1 MLTIRAMTG
10 GEGYAQRHLHQ
21 SDYYDQNRTVEG
33 RWHGRGAELLGL
45 KGEVTSEDFEAVRQG
60 LDPQTGE
67 FLRQRHGADR
77 IASNGEEQSKARSLY
92 DMTFSAPKSV
102 SVMAIVGGDERLVAA
117 HKTAMR
123 EALEEAEKYSATR
136 VRLAGLNENRAT
148 GNWIVASYT
157 HDTSRQLDPQ
167 LHTHAV
173 AANLTYDGAEGRW
186 KALQASGLYERRS
199 YLTEVYRNA
208 LAREVRALGYE
219 VENRHDVRGRD
230 KGFEIAGFSQD
241 LLDKYS
247 QRSAQRDSAIQ
258 EFTNSRGRA
267 PTDNEVAVLVRETR
281 ADKLQEISTER
292 VRNLQ
297 QERMTP
303 DERQALR
310 DSLNEA
316 QTKSHS
322 PQINRGVHEA
332 SLAYS
337 QEHIFERL
345 SVAREHE
352 VLTEALR
359 HGRGNVELGDLQ
371 GSLSLER
378 AKGTLIFAGDEIA
391 TQASLQ
397 RERDMIAVV
406 NRGVDR
412 YDHLGKGRDFEL
424 SGHLRPEQKRAVEA
438 VLDSRDLA
446 VNVRGA
452 AGTGKTATLREIDR
466 GLREAGHEVLAVAPT
481 RSAVDELENVGFR
494 DAMTVS
500 RLLESQEPQ
509 GALPGRVLIVDEAGM
524 VSGRQMQSL
533 LHLAEDQG
541 ARIVFSGDTRQIPSV
556 EASDALRILERESGL
571 KSVSLTEVQR
581 QTNSFYREA
590 VKTMRHSPEQGFAQL
605 EKLGAIREVSIF
617 DRGQIVAE
625 LHREFRAEGRDTLV
639 VAGTHA
645 EISQLTDVIRQD
657 RKEHGELGV
666 GHSFDRFVSL
676 QWTRAQKEEL
686 SNYQEGQ
693 ILQFHRDTKLAKR
706 HESLEVVR
714 TGPESL
720 VARKETGEEVNISP
734 KQTRAF
740 SVYERQP
747 IEVAPGDSLM
757 LTANRRGPELRATN
771 GELVKVSS
779 LDGGAIRLE
788 DGRTLPANYHE
799 FTHGYAVT
807 AHRSQGKT
815 VDTVI
820 ISADAMKKE
829 LFYVAASRGRS
840 EIVIITSDREQLR
853 ESVGVSTMRQ
863 SAIELARKQLTAHNV
878 EKGHHG
884 VDLVTDV
891 NRQAG
896 QIGEQ
901 HSFSPAHAPE
911 PERTPHIDL
920 DHNLG
925 GLGLGLG
932 H

>member
-1 MLTIRAMTG
+1 MTG
-10 GEGYAQRHLHQ
+10 GEGYTQRHLQQ
-21 SDYYDQNRTVEG
+21 SDYYDQNRTVQG
-33 RWHGRGAELLGL
+33 QWHGRGAELLGL

-67 FLRQRHGADR
+67 FLRQRYGADR

-117 HKTAMR
+117 HGTAVR
-123 EALEEAEKYSATR
+123 ETLEEAEKYSATR

-173 AANLTYDGAEGRW
+173 AANLTYDGTEGRW

-208 LAREVRALGYE
+208 LAREVCALGYE
-219 VENRHDVRGRD
+219 IENCHDVRGRD
-230 KGFEIAGFSQD
+230 RGFEIAGFSRD

-247 QRSAQRDSAIQ
+247 QRSAQRDAAIQ

-292 VRNLQ
+292 VHNLQ

-337 QEHIFERL
+337 QGHIFERL

-359 HGRGNVELGDLQ
+359 HGRGNVELSDLQ

-378 AKGTLIFAGDEIA
+378 VKGTLISAGDEIA
-391 TQASLQ
+391 TLATLQ

-406 NRGVDR
+406 HRGTDR
-412 YDHLGKGRDFEL
+412 YDHLGKGCDFEP
-424 SGHLRPEQKRAVEA
+424 SDKLRPEQRHAVEA

-446 VNVRGA
+446 INVRGA
-452 AGTGKTATLREIDR
+452 AGTGKTVTLREIDR
-466 GLREAGHEVLAVAPT
+466 GLRDAGHEVLAVAPT
-481 RSAVDELENVGFR
+481 RSAVDELERVGFR

-500 RLLESQEPQ
+500 RLLEDQERQ
-509 GALPGRVLIVDEAGM
+509 GALRGKILIVDEAGM

-533 LHLAEDQG
+533 LHLAEAQE

-556 EASDALRILERESGL
+556 EASDALRILERESDL

-581 QTNSFYREA
+581 QTNSLYREA
-590 VKTMRHSPEQGFAQL
+590 VKTMRHSPEEGFVQL

-625 LHREFRAEGRDTLV
+625 LHREFRTEGRDTLV
-639 VAGTHA
+639 VASTHA
-645 EISQLTDVIRQD
+645 EISQLTDAIRQD

-666 GHSFDRFVSL
+666 GHSFDRYVSL
-676 QWTRAQKEEL
+676 QWTRAQKQEL

-757 LTANRRGPELRATN
+757 LTANRRGPEFRATN

-799 FTHGYAVT
+799 YTYGYAVT

-815 VDTVI
+815 VDSVI
-820 ISADAMKKE
+820 ISADVMKKE

-840 EIVIITSDREQLR
+840 EIAVVTSGREQLR

-863 SAIELARKQLTAHNV
+863 SAIELARKQLSAYDP
-878 EKGHHG
+878 EKGHR
-884 VDLVTDV
+884 VDVITGV

-896 QIGEQ
+896 QQIGEQ
-901 HSFSPAHAPE
+901 YSSVPTHTPE
-911 PERTPHIDL
+911 PEKTPHVGVEHD
-920 DHNLG
+920 LG
-925 GLGLGLG
+925 GPSLGLGL
-932 H
+932 

>member
-10 GEGYAQRHLHQ
+10 GVGYAQRHLQQ

-33 RWHGRGAELLGL
+33 KWHGRGAELLGL

-77 IASNGEEQSKARSLY
+77 IASNGEEQSRARSLY

-102 SVMAIVGGDERLVAA
+102 SVMAIVGGDDRLVAA
-117 HKTAMR
+117 HGTAVR

-173 AANLTYDGAEGRW
+173 AANLTYDGTEGRW

-208 LAREVRALGYE
+208 LAREIRALGYE

-247 QRSAQRDSAIQ
+247 QRSAQRDAAIQ

-310 DSLNEA
+310 DGLNEA

-322 PQINRGVHEA
+322 PQICRGVHEA

-359 HGRGNVELGDLQ
+359 HGRGNVVLGDLQ

-378 AKGTLIFAGDEIA
+378 AKGALISSGDEIA
-391 TQASLQ
+391 THASLQ
-397 RERDMIAVV
+397 REREMIAVV

-481 RSAVDELENVGFR
+481 RSAVDELEKVGFR

-500 RLLESQEPQ
+500 RLLEAQEPQ
-509 GALPGRVLIVDEAGM
+509 GALRGRVLIVDEAGM

-556 EASDALRILERESGL
+556 EASDALRILERESDL
-571 KSVSLTEVQR
+571 KSASLTEVQR
-581 QTNSFYREA
+581 QTNSLYRDA
-590 VKTMRHSPEQGFAQL
+590 VKTMRHSPEEGFAQL
-605 EKLGAIREVSIF
+605 EKLGAIREVPIF
-617 DRGQIVAE
+617 DRGQIVAD
-625 LHREFRAEGRDTLV
+625 LYREFRAEGRNTLV
-639 VAGTHA
+639 VAGTHS
-645 EISQLTDVIRQD
+645 EISQLTDAIRQD

-666 GHSFDRFVSL
+666 GHSFDRYVSL
-676 QWTRAQKEEL
+676 QWTRAQQEEL

-747 IEVAPGDSLM
+747 IEVAPGDSLI

-815 VDTVI
+815 VDAVI

-829 LFYVAASRGRS
+829 LFYVAASRGRT
-840 EIVIITSDREQLR
+840 EIAIVTSDREQLR

-863 SAIELARKQLTAHNV
+863 SAIELARKQLSPHNV
-878 EKGHHG
+878 EKGHG
-884 VDLVTDV
+884 IDV
-891 NRQAG
+891 ATGINGQVG
-896 QIGEQ
+896 QQIGEQ
-901 HSFSPAHAPE
+901 HSSFPTHTPE
-911 PERTPHIDL
+911 PEKTPHVAL
-920 DHNLG
+920 DHDLG

>member
-10 GEGYAQRHLHQ
+10 GEGYAQRHLQQ

-33 RWHGRGAELLGL
+33 QWHGRGAELLGL

-117 HKTAMR
+117 HETAVR

-173 AANLTYDGAEGRW
+173 AANLTYDGTEGRW

-247 QRSAQRDSAIQ
+247 QRSAQRDAAIQ

-310 DSLNEA
+310 DGLNEA

-359 HGRGNVELGDLQ
+359 HGRGNVELSDLQ

-378 AKGTLIFAGDEIA
+378 AKGTLISSGDEIA
-391 TQASLQ
+391 THASLQ

-446 VNVRGA
+446 INVRGA

-481 RSAVDELENVGFR
+481 RSAVDELEKVGFR

-500 RLLESQEPQ
+500 RLLEAQEPQ
-509 GALPGRVLIVDEAGM
+509 GALRGRVLIVDEAGM

-581 QTNSFYREA
+581 QTNSVYREA
-590 VKTMRHSPEQGFAQL
+590 VKTMRHSPEEGFAQL

-645 EISQLTDVIRQD
+645 EISQLTDAIRQD
-657 RKEHGELGV
+657 RKDRGELGV
-666 GHSFDRFVSL
+666 SHSFDRYVSL
-676 QWTRAQKEEL
+676 QWTTAQKQEL

-693 ILQFHRDTKLAKR
+693 VLQFHRDTKLAKR

-714 TGPESL
+714 VGPESL

-840 EIVIITSDREQLR
+840 EIAVVTSDREQLR

-863 SAIELARKQLTAHNV
+863 SAIELARKQLSAHDP
-878 EKGHHG
+878 EKGHR
-884 VDLVTDV
+884 VDLMTGV

-896 QIGEQ
+896 QQIGEQ
-901 HSFSPAHAPE
+901 HSSVPTHTPE
-911 PERTPHIDL
+911 PEKTPHVGVEHD
-920 DHNLG
+920 LG
-925 GLGLGLG
+925 GLSLGLGL
-932 H
+932 

>member
-1 MLTIRAMTG
+1 MSG
-10 GEGYAQRHLHQ
+10 GEGYAKRHLQQ
-21 SDYYDQNRTVEG
+21 SDYYDQKRTVQG
-33 RWHGRGAELLGL
+33 QWHGRGAELLGL
-45 KGEVTSEDFEAVRQG
+45 KGEVKSEDFEAMRQG

-67 FLRQRHGADR
+67 FLRQRHSADR
-77 IASNGEEQSKARSLY
+77 IASNGAEQSKARSLY

-102 SVMAIVGGDERLVAA
+102 SVMAIVGGDDRLLAA
-117 HKTAMR
+117 HATAVR

-173 AANLTYDGAEGRW
+173 AANLTYDGTEGRW

-219 VENRHDVRGRD
+219 IENRHDVRGRD

-247 QRSAQRDSAIQ
+247 QRSAQRDAAIQ
-258 EFTNSRGRA
+258 EFTQSRGRA

-297 QERMTP
+297 QDRLTP
-303 DERQALR
+303 DQRQMLR
-310 DSLNEA
+310 DALNEA
-316 QTKSHS
+316 QTLSHS
-322 PQINRGVHEA
+322 PQVNRGMHGA

-359 HGRGNVELGDLQ
+359 HGRGNVELSDLQ

-378 AKGTLIFAGDEIA
+378 AKGTLISAGDEIA
-391 TQASLQ
+391 THATLQ
-397 RERDMIAVV
+397 RERDLIAIV
-406 NRGVDR
+406 NRGMDR
-412 YDHLGKGRDFEL
+412 FDRLGKGCDFEP
-424 SGHLRPEQKRAVEA
+424 SDKLRPEQRHAVEA
-438 VLDSRDLA
+438 VLGSRDLA
-446 VNVRGA
+446 INVRGA

-466 GLREAGHEVLAVAPT
+466 GLRDAGHDVLAVAPT
-481 RSAVDELENVGFR
+481 RSAVDELEKVGFR

-500 RLLESQEPQ
+500 RLLEAQEPQ
-509 GALPGRVLIVDEAGM
+509 GALRGRVLIVDEAGL

-590 VKTMRHSPEQGFAQL
+590 VKTMRHSPEEGFAQL

-645 EISQLTDVIRQD
+645 EISQLTDAIRQD

-666 GHSFDRFVSL
+666 GHSFDRYVSL

-706 HESLEVVR
+706 HEALEVVR

-720 VARKETGEEVNISP
+720 VARKAAGEEVNILP

-740 SVYERQP
+740 SVYERQT
-747 IEVAPGDSLM
+747 IEVAPGDSLI

-788 DGRTLPANYHE
+788 DGRTLPPNYHE

-815 VDTVI
+815 VDAVI

-840 EIVIITSDREQLR
+840 EIAVLTSDREQLR

-863 SAIELARKQLTAHNV
+863 SAIDLARKQLSASNL
-878 EKGHHG
+878 ENGHG
-884 VDLVTDV
+884 VDLGTGV

-896 QIGEQ
+896 QQIGEQ
-901 HSFSPAHAPE
+901 HSSVTTHALE
-911 PERTPHIDL
+911 PERTPNVGVDHDL
-920 DHNLG
+920 G
-925 GLGLGLG
+925 RLGLGLG

>member
-1 MLTIRAMTG
+1 MICDPRLGRPPRRIEIEEHQKSPETQECQGQKIPDLPPWPTRNGFANGVSIR
-10 GEGYAQRHLHQ
+10 
-21 SDYYDQNRTVEG
+21 
-33 RWHGRGAELLGL
+33 
-45 KGEVTSEDFEAVRQG
+45 
-60 LDPQTGE
+60 
-67 FLRQRHGADR
+67 
-77 IASNGEEQSKARSLY
+77 
-92 DMTFSAPKSV
+92 
-102 SVMAIVGGDERLVAA
+102 
-117 HKTAMR
+117 
-123 EALEEAEKYSATR
+123 
-136 VRLAGLNENRAT
+136 
-148 GNWIVASYT
+148 
-157 HDTSRQLDPQ
+157 
-167 LHTHAV
+167 
-173 AANLTYDGAEGRW
+173 
-186 KALQASGLYERRS
+186 RR
-199 YLTEVYRNA
+199 
-208 LAREVRALGYE
+208 
-219 VENRHDVRGRD
+219 
-230 KGFEIAGFSQD
+230 
-241 LLDKYS
+241 
-247 QRSAQRDSAIQ
+247 
-258 EFTNSRGRA
+258 
-267 PTDNEVAVLVRETR
+267 
-281 ADKLQEISTER
+281 
-292 VRNLQ
+292 
-297 QERMTP
+297 
-303 DERQALR
+303 
-310 DSLNEA
+310 
-316 QTKSHS
+316 
-322 PQINRGVHEA
+322 A

-359 HGRGNVELGDLQ
+359 HGRGNVELSDLQ

-378 AKGTLIFAGDEIA
+378 AKGTLISSGDEIA
-391 TQASLQ
+391 THASLQ
-397 RERDMIAVV
+397 RERDIIAMV
-406 NRGVDR
+406 NRGLDR

-424 SGHLRPEQKRAVEA
+424 SGRLRPEQKLAVEA

-481 RSAVDELENVGFR
+481 RSSVDELEKVGFR

-500 RLLESQEPQ
+500 RLLEAQEPQ
-509 GALPGRVLIVDEAGM
+509 GALRGRVLIVDEAGM
-524 VSGRQMQSL
+524 VSGQQMQSL

-581 QTNSFYREA
+581 QTNSVYREA
-590 VKTMRHSPEQGFAQL
+590 VKTMRHSPEEGFAQL

-617 DRGQIVAE
+617 DRGQIVAD
-625 LHREFRAEGRDTLV
+625 LHREFRTEGRETLV

-645 EISQLTDVIRQD
+645 EISQLTDAIRQD
-657 RKEHGELGV
+657 RNEHGELGV
-666 GHSFDRFVSL
+666 GHSFDRYVSL
-676 QWTRAQKEEL
+676 QWTTAQKQEL

-693 ILQFHRDTKLAKR
+693 VLQFHRDTRLAKR

-714 TGPESL
+714 VGPESL

-799 FTHGYAVT
+799 FTYGYAVT

-840 EIVIITSDREQLR
+840 EIAVVTSDREQLR

-863 SAIELARKQLTAHNV
+863 SAIELARKQLSAHDP
-878 EKGHHG
+878 EKGHR
-884 VDLVTDV
+884 VDLMTGV
-891 NRQAG
+891 NRQADQ

-901 HSFSPAHAPE
+901 HSSVPTHTPE
-911 PERTPHIDL
+911 PEKTPHVGVEHDL
-920 DHNLG
+920 G
-925 GLGLGLG
+925 GPGLGLGL
-932 H
+932 

>member
-1 MLTIRAMTG
+1 
-10 GEGYAQRHLHQ
+10 
-21 SDYYDQNRTVEG
+21 
-33 RWHGRGAELLGL
+33 
-45 KGEVTSEDFEAVRQG
+45 
-60 LDPQTGE
+60 
-67 FLRQRHGADR
+67 
-77 IASNGEEQSKARSLY
+77 
-92 DMTFSAPKSV
+92 MTFSAPKSV

-117 HKTAMR
+117 HGTAVR

-136 VRLAGLNENRAT
+136 VRLAGLNDNRAT

-173 AANLTYDGAEGRW
+173 AANLTYDGTEGRW

-230 KGFEIAGFSQD
+230 KGFEIAGFSQG

-247 QRSAQRDSAIQ
+247 QRSAQRDAAIQ
-258 EFTNSRGRA
+258 EFTHSRGRA

-281 ADKLQEISTER
+281 PDKLQEISTEQ

-297 QERMTP
+297 QDRMTP
-303 DERQALR
+303 NERQTLR
-310 DSLNEA
+310 EVLNEA
-316 QTKSHS
+316 LTKSNR
-322 PQINRGVHEA
+322 PQINRGMHEA
-332 SLAYS
+332 SLSYS

-359 HGRGNVELGDLQ
+359 HGRGNVDLSDLQ

-378 AKGTLIFAGDEIA
+378 AKGTLISAGEEIA
-391 TQASLQ
+391 THASIQ

-406 NRGVDR
+406 NQGTDR
-412 YDHLGKGRDFEL
+412 YDRLGKGRDFEA
-424 SGHLRPEQKRAVEA
+424 SAQLRPEQRRAVEA

-446 VNVRGA
+446 INVRGA

-466 GLREAGHEVLAVAPT
+466 GLRDAGHEVLAVAPT
-481 RSAVDELENVGFR
+481 RSAVDELEKIGFR
-494 DAMTVS
+494 GAATVS
-500 RLLESQEPQ
+500 RLLDDQDSQ
-509 GALPGRVLIVDEAGM
+509 GALRGRVLIVDEAGM
-524 VSGRQMQSL
+524 VSGRQMQNL
-533 LHLAEDQG
+533 LHLAEDHG
-541 ARIVFSGDTRQIPSV
+541 ARIVFSGDTRQISSV
-556 EASDALRILERESGL
+556 EASDALRILEQESAL
-571 KSVSLTEVQR
+571 KSVSLTEIQR
-581 QTNSFYREA
+581 QTNSLYRQA
-590 VKTMRHSPEQGFAQL
+590 VKTIRHSPEEGFEQL
-605 EKLGAIREVSIF
+605 ERLGAIREVSIF
-617 DRGQIVAE
+617 DRGETVAE
-625 LHREFRAEGRDTLV
+625 LHREFRAQGRDTLV

-645 EISQLTDVIRQD
+645 EISQLTDSIRKD

-666 GHSFDRFVSL
+666 GHSFDRYVSL
-676 QWTRAQKEEL
+676 QWTAAQKQEL
-686 SNYQEGQ
+686 SNYQEGLV
-693 ILQFHRDTKLAKR
+693 LQFHRDTKPAKR
-706 HESLEVVR
+706 HESLEVMRV
-714 TGPESL
+714 GPESL
-720 VARKETGEEVNISP
+720 VARKETGEEVIISP
-734 KQTRAF
+734 RQTRTF

-747 IEVAPGDSLM
+747 IEIATGDRLM
-757 LTANRRGPELRATN
+757 LTANRRGPEFRATN
-771 GELVKVSS
+771 GELVDVSS
-779 LDGGAIRLE
+779 LDGGAIHLE

-829 LFYVAASRGRS
+829 LFYVAASRGRR
-840 EIVIITSDREQLR
+840 EIAVVTSDREQLR

-863 SAIELARKQLTAHNV
+863 SAIELARKQLSAQNV
-878 EKGHHG
+878 ENGHG
-884 VDLVTDV
+884 VEVVIGV

-896 QIGEQ
+896 EQVGKQ
-901 HSFSPAHAPE
+901 HSSVPMNTRE
-911 PERTPHIDL
+911 PERTPHVGL
-920 DHNLG
+920 DHELG

-932 H
+932 R

>member
-1 MLTIRAMTG
+1 MTS
-10 GEGYAQRHLHQ
+10 GEGYAQRHLQQ
-21 SDYYDQNRTVEG
+21 SDYYDQNRSVEG
-33 RWHGRGAELLGL
+33 HWHGRGAELLGL
-45 KGEVTSEDFEAVRQG
+45 RGKATSEDFEAVRQG
-60 LDPQTGE
+60 LDPQMGE
-67 FLRQRHGADR
+67 FLRQRHSADR
-77 IASNGEEQSKARSLY
+77 IGSNGAEQSKARSLY

-117 HKTAMR
+117 HEAAMR
-123 EALEEAEKYSATR
+123 EALGEAEKYSATR
-136 VRLAGLNENRAT
+136 VRLAGLNENRTT
-148 GNWIVASYT
+148 GNWIVAAYT
-157 HDTSRQLDPQ
+157 HDTSRELDPQ

-173 AANLTYDGAEGRW
+173 AANLTYDGVEGRW
-186 KALQASGLYERRS
+186 KALQASGLYERRG

-219 VENRHDVRGRD
+219 IENRRDVRGRD

-247 QRSAQRDSAIQ
+247 QRSAQRDAAIQ
-258 EFTNSRGRA
+258 EFTRERGRA

-297 QERMTP
+297 QERLIP
-303 DERQALR
+303 DERQTLR
-310 DSLNEA
+310 GVLNEA
-316 QTKSHS
+316 QAKSHS
-322 PQINRGVHEA
+322 PQINRGMHET

-345 SVAREHE
+345 SVAKEHE

-359 HGRGNVELGDLQ
+359 HGRGNVELSDLQ

-378 AKGTLIFAGDEIA
+378 AKGTLITAGDEIA
-391 TQASLQ
+391 THASLQ

-406 NRGVDR
+406 NQGMDR
-412 YDHLGKGRDFEL
+412 YDRLGKGRDFEP
-424 SGHLRPEQKRAVEA
+424 SDQLRPEQRRAVEA

-446 VNVRGA
+446 INVRGA

-466 GLREAGHEVLAVAPT
+466 GLREAGREVLAVAPT
-481 RSAVDELENVGFR
+481 RSAVDELEKVGFR

-500 RLLESQEPQ
+500 RLLDDQEPQ
-509 GALPGRVLIVDEAGM
+509 GALRGRILIVDEAGM

-533 LHLAEDQG
+533 LHLAEDHG

-556 EASDALRILERESGL
+556 EASDALRILEQESGL
-571 KSVSLTEVQR
+571 KSVFLTEVQR
-581 QTNSFYREA
+581 QTNSLYREA
-590 VKTMRHSPEQGFAQL
+590 VKTVRHSPEEGFAQL
-605 EKLGAIREVSIF
+605 EKLGAIREVPIF
-617 DRGQIVAE
+617 ERGQMVAE
-625 LHREFRAEGRDTLV
+625 LHRDFQAERSDTLV

-645 EISQLTDVIRQD
+645 EVSQLTDAIRQD

-666 GHSFDRFVSL
+666 GHSFDRYVSL
-676 QWTRAQKEEL
+676 QWTAAQKQEL
-686 SNYQEGQ
+686 SNYQEGLV
-693 ILQFHRDTKLAKR
+693 LQFHRDTKLAKR

-714 TGPESL
+714 VGPESL
-720 VARKETGEEVNISP
+720 VARKETGEEVSISP
-734 KQTRAF
+734 KQMRAF

-747 IEVAPGDSLM
+747 IEIATGDSLM
-757 LTANRRGPELRATN
+757 ITANRRGPEFRATN

-779 LDGGAIRLE
+779 LDGGAIHLE
-788 DGRTLPANYHE
+788 DGRALPANFHE

-815 VDTVI
+815 VDTII
-820 ISADAMKKE
+820 ISADAMKQE

-840 EIVIITSDREQLR
+840 EIAVVTSDREQLR

-863 SAIELARKQLTAHNV
+863 SAIELARKQLSAHSV
-878 EKGHHG
+878 EKGHG
-884 VDLVTDV
+884 VDLVTGV
-891 NRQAG
+891 NRLAG
-896 QIGEQ
+896 QQIGEQ
-901 HSFSPAHAPE
+901 HSSLPTQGPE
-911 PERTPHIDL
+911 LDRTSHVGV
-920 DHNLG
+920 DHDLG

-932 H
+932 R

>member
-1 MLTIRAMTG
+1 MSL
-10 GEGYAQRHLHQ
+10 
-21 SDYYDQNRTVEG
+21 G
-33 RWHGRGAELLGL
+33 RN
-45 KGEVTSEDFEAVRQG
+45 
-60 LDPQTGE
+60 
-67 FLRQRHGADR
+67 
-77 IASNGEEQSKARSLY
+77 SNGLEYCSTSCEQR
-92 DMTFSAPKSV
+92 
-102 SVMAIVGGDERLVAA
+102 
-117 HKTAMR
+117 
-123 EALEEAEKYSATR
+123 
-136 VRLAGLNENRAT
+136 
-148 GNWIVASYT
+148 SYT

-173 AANLTYDGAEGRW
+173 AANLTYDGTEGRW

-247 QRSAQRDSAIQ
+247 QRSAQRDAAIQ
-258 EFTNSRGRA
+258 EFTHSCGRA

-303 DERQALR
+303 DEKQTLR
-310 DSLNEA
+310 EGLNEA

-322 PQINRGVHEA
+322 PQINCGMHEA

-359 HGRGNVELGDLQ
+359 HGRGNVELSDLQ

-378 AKGTLIFAGDEIA
+378 AKGTLISAGDEIA
-391 TQASLQ
+391 THASLQ

-412 YDHLGKGRDFEL
+412 YDRLGKGRDFEL

-446 VNVRGA
+446 INIRGA

-466 GLREAGHEVLAVAPT
+466 GLRDAGHEVLAVAPT
-481 RSAVDELENVGFR
+481 RSAVDELEKVGFR

-500 RLLESQEPQ
+500 RLLEGQEPQ
-509 GALPGRVLIVDEAGM
+509 GALRGRVLIVDEAGM

-571 KSVSLTEVQR
+571 KSISLTEVQR
-581 QTNSFYREA
+581 QTNSVYREA
-590 VKTMRHSPEQGFAQL
+590 VKTMRHSPEEGFAQL

-645 EISQLTDVIRQD
+645 EISQLTDAIRQD
-657 RKEHGELGV
+657 RKDRGELGIS
-666 GHSFDRFVSL
+666 HSFDRYVSL
-676 QWTRAQKEEL
+676 QWTTAQKQEL

-693 ILQFHRDTKLAKR
+693 VLQFHRDTKLAKR

-714 TGPESL
+714 VGPESL

-840 EIVIITSDREQLR
+840 EIAVVTSDREQLR

-863 SAIELARKQLTAHNV
+863 SAIELARKQLSAHDP
-878 EKGHHG
+878 EKGHR
-884 VDLVTDV
+884 VDLMTGV

-896 QIGEQ
+896 QQIGEQ
-901 HSFSPAHAPE
+901 HSSVPTHTPE
-911 PERTPHIDL
+911 PEKTPHVGVEHDL
-920 DHNLG
+920 G
-925 GLGLGLG
+925 GPGLGLGL
-932 H
+932 

>member
-1 MLTIRAMTG
+1 MLTIRAMTS
-10 GEGYAQRHLHQ
+10 GEGYAQRHLQQ

-33 RWHGRGAELLGL
+33 EWHGRGAELLGL
-45 KGEVTSEDFEAVRQG
+45 RGQVASEDFEAVRQS

-67 FLRQRHGADR
+67 FLRQRHSADR
-77 IASNGEEQSKARSLY
+77 IGSDGVEQSKARSLY

-102 SVMAIVGGDERLVAA
+102 SVMAIVGGDERLIAA
-117 HKTAMR
+117 HETAVAV
-123 EALEEAEKYSATR
+123 ALQEAEKYSATR
-136 VRLAGLNENRAT
+136 VRLAGLNENRTT
-148 GNWIVASYT
+148 GNWVVAAYT
-157 HDTSRQLDPQ
+157 HDTSRELDPQ

-173 AANLTYDGAEGRW
+173 AANLTYDGVEGRW

-208 LAREVRALGYE
+208 LAGEVHALGYDF
-219 VENRHDVRGRD
+219 ENRRDARGRD
-230 KGFEIAGFSQD
+230 KGFEIAGCSQD

-247 QRSAQRDSAIQ
+247 QRSAQRDAAIQ
-258 EFTNSRGRA
+258 EFTRERGRA

-281 ADKLQEISTER
+281 AAKLQEISTER

-297 QERMTP
+297 QDRLTP
-303 DERQALR
+303 DERQMLR
-310 DSLNEA
+310 EGLNEA
-316 QTKSHS
+316 QTRFHS
-322 PQINRGVHEA
+322 PQINRGMHEA

-359 HGRGNVELGDLQ
+359 HGRGNVKLSDLQ

-378 AKGTLIFAGDEIA
+378 AKGTLISAGDEIA
-391 TQASLQ
+391 THASLQ

-406 NRGVDR
+406 NHGVDR
-412 YDHLGKGRDFEL
+412 YDRLGKGRDFEL
-424 SGHLRPEQKRAVEA
+424 SEHLPPEQRRAVEA

-446 VNVRGA
+446 INVRGA

-481 RSAVDELENVGFR
+481 RSSVDELEKVGFR
-494 DAMTVS
+494 DSMTVS
-500 RLLESQEPQ
+500 RLLEDQEPQ
-509 GALPGRVLIVDEAGM
+509 SALRGRVLIVDEAGM

-541 ARIVFSGDTRQIPSV
+541 VRIVFSGDTRQIPSV
-556 EASDALRILERESGL
+556 EASDALRILEQESDL

-581 QTNSFYREA
+581 QTNSLYREA
-590 VKTMRHSPEQGFAQL
+590 VRTMRHSPEEGFAQL
-605 EKLGAIREVSIF
+605 EKLGAIREVPIF
-617 DRGQIVAE
+617 DRGQMVAE

-639 VAGTHA
+639 VAATHA
-645 EISQLTDVIRQD
+645 EISYLTEAIRQD

-666 GHSFDRFVSL
+666 EHSFDRYVSL
-676 QWTRAQKEEL
+676 QWTTAQKQEL
-686 SNYQEGQ
+686 SNYQVGQ
-693 ILQFHRDTKLAKR
+693 VLQFHRDAKLAKR

-714 TGPESL
+714 VGPESL
-720 VARKETGEEVNISP
+720 VARKETGEEVSP
-734 KQTRAF
+734 SPRQTRPF
-740 SVYERQP
+740 SVYVRQP
-747 IEVAPGDSLM
+747 IEIATGDSLM
-757 LTANRRGPELRATN
+757 LTANRRGPEFGATN

-779 LDGGAIRLE
+779 LDGGAIHLE
-788 DGRTLPANYHE
+788 DGRALPANYHE

-815 VDTVI
+815 VDAVI
-820 ISADAMKKE
+820 ISADAMKQE

-840 EIVIITSDREQLR
+840 EIAVVTSDREQLR

-863 SAIELARKQLTAHNV
+863 SAIELARKQLSAHSM
-878 EKGHHG
+878 EKGQGFDLATG
-884 VDLVTDV
+884 VI
-891 NRQAG
+891 RQAG
-896 QIGEQ
+896 QQIGEQ
-901 HSFSPAHAPE
+901 HSSVPTHAPE
-911 PERTPHIDL
+911 PERTPHVGL
-920 DHNLG
+920 DHDLG

-932 H
+932 R